1 MEISDS
7 HRCRVFFE
15 VEFCGRQYSSDRQ
28 HINPWIITYQAMLY
42 LYQFINQLQLLIYYG
57 KNASLPIEVK
67 QKLQSCT
74 DDKNRSLLGMSGNQN
89 GFNSQSWKEVSGS
102 YNWESVQNPELT
114 TDIINS

>member
-1 MEISDS
+1 M
-7 HRCRVFFE
+7 FFE
-15 VEFCGRQYSSDRQ
+15 VEFCGRQYSSDCQ
-28 HINPWIITYQAMLY
+28 NINPAMLY

-57 KNASLPIEVK
+57 KNVSLPIEVK